1 MEQLYNKLEELP
13 YKAEWI
19 EKNVTLIEDPSE
31 QHLIEYRIV
40 VAAIKSLWSDPR
52 HADNLVCCPEKMYS
66 DSDHTTRLYNEM
78 WTGQW
83 WWKVQD
89 ALPLLGMLV

>member
-31 QHLIEYRIV
+31 QHLIEYQNV

-52 HADNLVCCPEKMYS
+52 HADNLVGCPEKMYS
-66 DSDHTTRLYNEM
+66 DSDRTTCL
-78 WTGQW
+78 
-83 WWKVQD
+83 
-89 ALPLLGMLV
+89 

>member
-31 QHLIEYRIV
+31 QHLIEYWNV

-52 HADNLVCCPEKMYS
+52 HADRKCILILIAQHVYTTKCGLVNGGGKYRMHCLFKKEI
-66 DSDHTTRLYNEM
+66 T
-78 WTGQW
+78 
-83 WWKVQD
+83 
-89 ALPLLGMLV
+89 PLIQY